1 MKRTVV
7 GLLMIALIGWVLY
20 DFIEK
25 KVSEPDSGRTP
36 VISTNTETADSEA
49 LDSVG
54 VSRGQIAPDFELQTL
69 DGETTRL
76 SDYRGQRVFINFWA
90 TWCPPCRAEMPDIQ
104 KISEDGDVVVLAVN
118 LAYTERNQNDAA
130 KFIEELG
137 LTFPIPLEEDGKLAE
152 QYRVFAYPTSYL
164 IDSEGRVQFVAMGA
178 MNYDM
183 MRRELN
189 KLR

>member
-7 GLLMIALIGWVLY
+7 SLLMITLIGWVLY
-20 DFIEK
+20 DFIDK
-25 KVSEPDSGRTP
+25 KISEPDSGRTP
-36 VISTNTETADSEA
+36 VISTNTETGDTEA

-69 DGETTRL
+69 EGETIRL

-130 KFIEELG
+130 RFVDELD
-137 LTFPIPLEEDGKLAE
+137 LTFSIPLEEDGKLAE